1 MKDDAKSIIMD
12 EAEALSHFM
21 MNYHSYYMD
30 LFVNGNLE
38 LTQETLS
45 IFPAFSASEVSREFS
60 HDNVQNIEVAVVS
73 DRARNVKNL
82 ADAEE
87 LTAIKAFER
96 DETLKEYYKFI
107 DVAPKAYY
115 QLAIPF
121 VIEPKC
127 LMCHGKKKD
136 APSFV
141 QEHYDTAYDYQV
153 GDIRGILS
161 IKIPEGKLTEKLNK
175 TFWLLVVYDTALL
188 VGLFLFIQMLLMKFK
203 QYTTQLQERV
213 NRQNEELLKNLNELN
228 SYKEAIDN
236 SAMVSKSDPDGV
248 ITYVNDKFCE
258 NIGYSREYLIGKN
271 HSILRDPMLDGEY
284 FKQMWDTIQAKKV
297 WSNIISGK
305 RKDNSAFYY
314 EATITPILDEE
325 GNIKEYI
332 AIRYDATEVT
342 LQRQK
347 IKSMYA
353 MDVLT
358 RIPNRNKLIIDM
370 QLLDEPQIAL
380 FNIDGFKIINDFYG
394 IKAGDKLLIQFANFI
409 KTEIAHNKLFRFY
422 RLHSDEFAILGDG
435 TLHIDEFVAVMHSY
449 QRKIEKHYFSI
460 SVEQEVSISVTL
472 GFGMHDNALVKADMA
487 LKLAQ
492 NSKSE
497 YIVYDD
503 SLELEKHYEE
513 NIKKANI
520 IKHAIDN
527 EGILTYYQPI
537 LDLKS
542 GKKDKYETLVRMRH
556 NDEILSPGA
565 FLHIAK
571 QSRNYFKV
579 TEIMLEEALK
589 QLSTH
594 PVTLSINISIEDI
607 ANTDMSHFIIQRLKE
622 SDYAEQIIFEI
633 LESENIQSYD
643 QVSYFIG
650 EVKKYGAKIAIDDFG
665 SGYSNFLHV
674 LELEADFLKIDGS
687 LIKRIHED
695 KQSRILVEGIVDF
708 SNRLGMK
715 TIAEFVEDET
725 ILAILKEIGVDFAQ
739 GYFVGKPTPGIV

>member
-1 MKDDAKSIIMD
+1 MD
-12 EAEALSHFM
+12 EAKALSNFM
-21 MNYHSYYMD
+21 MSYHSYYMD
-30 LFVNGNLE
+30 LFVNGNIE
-38 LTQETLS
+38 LTEETLPF
-45 IFPAFSASEVSREFS
+45 FPAFSASEISKEFS
-60 HDNVQNIEVAVVS
+60 QDNIQNIQVSVVS
-73 DRARNVKNL
+73 DRVRNLKNA

-87 LTAIKAFER
+87 LLAIKAFEHN
-96 DETLKEYYKFI
+96 ETLQEYYKFI
-107 DVAPKAYY
+107 EVTPTNYY

-121 VIEPKC
+121 MITPKC
-127 LMCHGKKKD
+127 LMCHGKKSD
-136 APSFV
+136 APAFV
-141 QEHYDTAYDYQV
+141 QKHYDDAYDYKI

-161 IKIPEGKLTEKLNK
+161 IKIPEGKLTDKLNK
-175 TFWLLVVYDTALL
+175 TFWLLVLYDTALL
-188 VGLFLFIQMLLMKFK
+188 VGLFIFIQVLLSKFK
-203 QYTTQLQERV
+203 QYTSRLQDQV
-213 NRQNEELLKNLNELN
+213 NEQNEALLKNLSELD
-228 SYKEAIDN
+228 SYKIAIDN
-236 SAMVSKSDPDGV
+236 SAMVSKSDPEGV

-258 NIGYSREYLIGKN
+258 NIGYSRDYLIGKN
-271 HSILRDPMLDGEY
+271 HSILRDPMLDGSY
-284 FKQMWDTIQAKKV
+284 FKQMWDTIQSKRV

-314 EATITPILDEE
+314 EATITPILDEDD
-325 GNIKEYI
+325 NIKEYI

-347 IKSMYA
+347 IKNMYA
-353 MDVLT
+353 MDSLT

-370 QLLDEPQIAL
+370 QLIDEPQIAL
-380 FNIDGFKIINDFYG
+380 FNIDGFKNINDFYG
-394 IKAGDKLLIQFANFI
+394 IKAGDRLLIQFANFI
-409 KTEIAHNKLFRFY
+409 KTEIAYNKLFQFY
-422 RLHSDEFAILGDG
+422 RLHSDEFAILGNA

-472 GFGMHDNALVKADMA
+472 GFGMHENALVKADMA

-520 IKHAIDN
+520 IKQAVDN
-527 EGILTYYQPI
+527 RDIISYYQPI
-537 LDLKS
+537 LDLKK
-542 GKKDKYETLVRMRH
+542 GVIDKYETLVRMRH
-556 NDEILSPGA
+556 NGEILSPA
-565 FLHIAK
+565 SFLHIAK

-579 TEIMLEEALK
+579 TEIMVEEALR
-589 QLSTH
+589 QLCRH
-594 PVTLSINISIEDI
+594 QVTLSINISIEDI
-607 ANTDMSHFIIQRLKE
+607 ANGDMCHFIIQKLKE
-622 SDYAEQIIFEI
+622 SEHAKQIIFEI

-643 QVSYFIG
+643 QITYFIG

-695 KQSRILVEGIVDF
+695 RQSRILVEGIVDF

-725 ILAILKEIGVDFAQ
+725 ILEILKEIGVDYAQ
-739 GYFVGKPTPGIV
+739 GYFVGKPAPNIEM

>member
-1 MKDDAKSIIMD
+1 MKDDAKAIIID
-12 EAEALSHFM
+12 EAKALSNFM
-21 MNYHSYYMD
+21 MRYHSYYMN
-30 LFVNGNLE
+30 LFINGNIE
-38 LTQETLS
+38 LTQETLPL
-45 IFPAFSASEVSREFS
+45 FPAFSASEISQEFS
-60 HDNVQNIEVAVVS
+60 QENIQNIQVAVVS
-73 DRARNVKNL
+73 DRARNIKNL

-87 LTAIKAFER
+87 LTAIKAFQN
-96 DETLKEYYKFI
+96 DETLKEYYQFI
-107 DVAPKAYY
+107 EVSPTNYY

-121 VIEPKC
+121 MIEPKC
-127 LMCHGKKKD
+127 LMCHGNKKD
-136 APSFV
+136 APPFV
-141 QEHYDTAYDYQV
+141 REHYENAYDYKV

-161 IKIPEGKLTEKLNK
+161 IKIPEGKLTDKLNT
-175 TFWLLVVYDTALL
+175 TFWLLVLYDTALL
-188 VGLFLFIQMLLMKFK
+188 VGLFIFIQVLLFKFK
-203 QYTTQLQERV
+203 QYTARLQDQV
-213 NRQNEELLKNLNELN
+213 NQQNEEMLKNLSELN
-228 SYKEAIDN
+228 SYKIAIDN
-236 SAMVSKSDPDGV
+236 SAMVSKSDPEGV
-248 ITYVNDKFCE
+248 ITYVNDKFCD
-258 NIGYSREYLIGKN
+258 NIGYSRDYLIGKN
-271 HSILRDPMLDGEY
+271 HSILRDPMLDQSY
-284 FKQMWDTIQAKKV
+284 FKQMWDTIQSKKV

-314 EATITPILDEE
+314 EATITPILDEDD
-325 GNIKEYI
+325 NIKEYI

-347 IKSMYA
+347 IKNMYA
-353 MDVLT
+353 MDSLT

-370 QLLDEPQIAL
+370 QLIDEPQIAL
-380 FNIDGFKIINDFYG
+380 FNIDGFKNINDFYG
-394 IKAGDKLLIQFANFI
+394 IKAGDRLLIQFANFI
-409 KTEIAHNKLFRFY
+409 KTEIAYNKLFQFY
-422 RLHSDEFAILGDG
+422 RLHSDEFAILGNA

-449 QRKIEKHYFSI
+449 QTKIEKHYFSI

-472 GFGMHDNALVKADMA
+472 GFGMHENALVKADMA

-520 IKHAIDN
+520 IKQAIDN
-527 EGILTYYQPI
+527 RDIISYYQPI
-537 LDLKS
+537 IDLKN
-542 GKKDKYETLVRMRH
+542 GIVQKYETLVRMRH
-556 NDEILSPGA
+556 NGEILSPGS

-579 TEIMLEEALK
+579 TEIMVEEALK
-589 QLSTH
+589 QLCKH
-594 PVTLSINISIEDI
+594 HVTLSINISIEDI
-607 ANTDMSHFIIQRLKE
+607 ANGDMCYFIIQKLKE
-622 SDYAEQIIFEI
+622 SDHADRIIFEI

-643 QVSYFIG
+643 QITYFIG

-715 TIAEFVEDET
+715 TIAEFVEDEIVLET
-725 ILAILKEIGVDFAQ
+725 LKEIGVDFAQ
-739 GYFVGKPTPGIV
+739 GYFVGKPMPTIV

>member
-1 MKDDAKSIIMD
+1 MKEDARAIILD
-12 EAEALSHFM
+12 EAKALSNFM
-21 MNYHSYYMD
+21 MSYHSYYMD
-30 LFVNGNLE
+30 LFVNGNIE
-38 LTQETLS
+38 LTQETLPF
-45 IFPAFSASEVSREFS
+45 FPAFSASEISQEFS
-60 HDNVQNIEVAVVS
+60 QDNVQDIRVAVVS
-73 DRARNVKNL
+73 DRARNIKNS

-87 LTAIKAFER
+87 LRAIKAFQR
-96 DETLKEYYKFI
+96 DETLAEYYKFI
-107 DVAPKAYY
+107 EVAPTNYY

-121 VIEPKC
+121 MIEPKC
-127 LMCHGKKKD
+127 LMCHGEKSD
-136 APSFV
+136 APAFV
-141 QEHYDTAYDYQV
+141 REHYDNAYGYKV

-161 IKIPEGKLTEKLNK
+161 IKIPEGKLTDKLNK

-188 VGLFLFIQMLLMKFK
+188 VGLFLFIQLLLLQFK
-203 QYTTQLQERV
+203 RYTSRLQQQV
-213 NRQNEELLKNLNELN
+213 NEQNEALLKNLNELN

-236 SAMVSKSDPDGV
+236 SAMVSKSDPEGV
-248 ITYVNDKFCE
+248 ITYVNDKFCN
-258 NIGYSREYLIGKN
+258 NIGYSREFLVGKN
-271 HSILRDPMLDGEY
+271 HSILRDPMLDSEY
-284 FKQMWDTIQAKKV
+284 FKQMWDTIQSKKV

-325 GNIKEYI
+325 GKIKEYI

-347 IKSMYA
+347 IKNMYA
-353 MDVLT
+353 MDSLT

-370 QLLDEPQIAL
+370 QLIDEPQIAL
-380 FNIDGFKIINDFYG
+380 FNIDGFKNINDFYG
-394 IKAGDKLLIQFANFI
+394 IKAGDRLLIQFANFI
-409 KTEIAHNKLFRFY
+409 KTEIAYNKLFQFY
-422 RLHSDEFAILGDG
+422 RLHSDEFAILGNA

-460 SVEQEVSISVTL
+460 SVEQEVNISVTL
-472 GFGMHDNALVKADMA
+472 GFGMHENALVKADMA

-520 IKHAIDN
+520 IKQAIDN
-527 EGILTYYQPI
+527 RDIISYYQPI
-537 LDLKS
+537 LDLRN
-542 GKKDKYETLVRMRH
+542 GVVAKYETLVRMRH
-556 NDEILSPGA
+556 NGEVLSPGS

-579 TEIMLEEALK
+579 TEIMVEEALK
-589 QLSTH
+589 QLCSH
-594 PVTLSINISIEDI
+594 HVTLSINISIEDI
-607 ANTDMSHFIIQRLKE
+607 ANGDMCHFIIQKLKE
-622 SDYAEQIIFEI
+622 SDYADRIIFEI
-633 LESENIQSYD
+633 LESENIQSYEPIT
-643 QVSYFIG
+643 YFIG

-695 KQSRILVEGIVDF
+695 RQSRILVEGIVDF
-708 SNRLGMK
+708 SNRLGMQ
-715 TIAEFVEDET
+715 TIAEFVEDEIVLET
-725 ILAILKEIGVDFAQ
+725 LKEIGVDFAQ
-739 GYFVGKPTPGIV
+739 GYFVGKPMPTIV